1 MRNCAHP
8 TPFEPLIFHL
18 CCCFCS
24 NRHFTVPMCSFVYG
38 NYHHVSMI
46 KRNKSFYLYLPVLSD
61 PGTLDERI
69 LSRKKSAVNLFREYF
84 ARVMKMCSVPTPVA
98 KIPHPLQHHNQQRQ
112 LQEQHQEVD
121 SSPSS
126 SSGEG
131 VTAQSNNEGC
141 WTLGPPIC
149 SDVKGPELYPI
160 LFEPPRRRIF
170 GKLATNPF
178 NKPANAQPPEPGGES
193 VLQGVPL
200 YCSSLI

>member
-1 MRNCAHP
+1 
-8 TPFEPLIFHL
+8 
-18 CCCFCS
+18 
-24 NRHFTVPMCSFVYG
+24 
-38 NYHHVSMI
+38 MI

-178 NKPANAQPPEPGGES
+178 NKPANAQPPEPELSHVARWLDTIRLDDIEEYQEPLSPSNGYR
-193 VLQGVPL
+193 VVPIL
-200 YCSSLI
+200 CWKRRVEIGADREVV